1 MILIVL
7 IIDFSIT
14 VLNLRNSTRKKIPQL
29 RSKKRMDRLMEEIRL
44 KEKQNTT
51 NETKSDAN

>member
-7 IIDFSIT
+7 IIAFSIT